1 MQVQKLGNNQ
11 IDEKIMVENRL
22 SDWEEYEGT

>member
-1 MQVQKLGNNQ
+1 MQEQKLGNNQ

-22 SDWEEYEGT
+22 FDWEEYEGM

>member
-22 SDWEEYEGT
+22 SDWEEYEGM